1 MVIKGFLHTKGGNI
15 YNAEGE
21 KILLKGVGLGNWLL
35 PEGYM
40 WKFYKSCDR
49 PRRIEELIQKLVG
62 EKKANQFWEQFR
74 ENYIREADIECI
86 AKEGFNSIRLP
97 VNYRVIQDEKT
108 GNLLEDGITHIDK
121 VINWCTRYGLY
132 VILDLHGAPGGQTG
146 TNIDDSENDLPELF
160 MKESNQARTIQLWY
174 QLAKRYKDNETIG
187 GFDLLNEPLPQWF
200 SQYND
205 RVLPLYREITAAIRQ
220 VDKNHMIIL
229 EGVHWSTDWS
239 IFNEL
244 SSKSFD
250 DNYMLQFHKYWSN
263 PDEESIKPYLD
274 MGEKLNI
281 PIFMGEGG
289 ENNKDWYTGV
299 FQLYEDFNISWNFWV
314 WKKLDTNNSPCSI
327 KLPKDWQRII
337 DYLEGNI
344 SLDRNAAWR
353 ILSEYL
359 ENIPF
364 EKCHYNKAAV
374 NSILRR
380 IPFKIPAEY
389 YGYKGEN
396 VDFHVEKPVENS
408 VGFREEDKSRIQFVK
423 GEGILNFKHYG
434 GEEKREE
441 EELYLEIRK
450 GEWFYYTFHSE
461 KKSLNKIVLKVL
473 ALEPDTKLKLSIN
486 EAATIERVIDGM
498 EIYEEMIDKKI
509 MLEDYSNR
517 MKISCEEGSLK
528 LFWINLM

>member
-1 MVIKGFLHTKGGNI
+1 MAIKGFLHTKGRNI

-21 KILLKGVGLGNWLL
+21 KVLLKGVGFGNWLL

-40 WKFYKSCDR
+40 WKFYESCDR

-62 EKKANQFWEQFR
+62 EKLADQFWEKFR
-74 ENYIREADIECI
+74 EHYISEEDIACI

-97 VNYRVIQDEKT
+97 VNYRVIQEEET
-108 GNLLEDGITHIDK
+108 GDLLEDRMSLIDRA
-121 VINWCTRYGLY
+121 IDWCSKYGLY

-146 TNIDDSENDLPELF
+146 TNIDDSEHDLPELF
-160 MKESNQARTIQLWY
+160 IKESNQRRTIQLWY
-174 QLAKRYKDNETIG
+174 QLADRYKDNKAIG
-187 GFDLLNEPLPQWF
+187 GYDLLNEPLPQWF
-200 SQYND
+200 CRYND
-205 RVLPLYREITAAIRQ
+205 RVLPLYKEITAAIRQ

-239 IFNEL
+239 IFGGSALQN
-244 SSKSFD
+244 FD
-250 DNYMLQFHKYWSN
+250 DNYILQFHKYWSN

-274 MGEKLNI
+274 LREKLNI

-299 FQLYEDFNISWNFWV
+299 FQMYEDFNISWNFWV

-337 DYLEGNI
+337 DYIKGDLT
-344 SLDRNAAWR
+344 LDSNDAWR

-364 EKCHYNKAAV
+364 EKCHYNKGVV

-380 IPFKIPAEY
+380 IPLKIPAEY

-396 VDFHVEKPVENS
+396 VDFHVEKPVENPI
-408 VGFREEDKSRIQFVK
+408 GFRNQDKSGIQFVR
-423 GEGILNFKHYG
+423 GEGVLNFKHYG

-441 EELYLEIRK
+441 EELYIEIRK
-450 GEWFYYTFHSE
+450 EEWFNYTFHSE
-461 KKSLNKIVLKVL
+461 NNFLNKITLKVL
-473 ALEPDTKLKLSIN
+473 ALRPDTKLKIYIN
-486 EAATIERVIDGM
+486 DAQTIERVVDGI
-498 EIYEEMIDKKI
+498 EIYELAIDKKI
-509 MLEDYSNR
+509 MLDDYYNR